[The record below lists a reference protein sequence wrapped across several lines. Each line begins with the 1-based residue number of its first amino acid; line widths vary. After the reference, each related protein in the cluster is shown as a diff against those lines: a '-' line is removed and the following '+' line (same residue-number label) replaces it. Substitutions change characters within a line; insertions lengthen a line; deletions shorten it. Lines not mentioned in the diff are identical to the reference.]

1 MRNLPIPKAFGTHTF
16 ASRILQ
22 IAGQKSV
29 LFGNPKRNSNFFSH
43 PSVFYF
49 FAIHN
54 RHVNSWTEATKTL
67 TDSNLTLMVDRRPA
81 YNSTYKKLAV
91 QWLNDPNSYRD
102 CASPPELRSRAGY

>member
-16 ASRILQ
+16 ASRTSPSTDQSL
-22 IAGQKSV
+22 QKSV

-49 FAIHN
+49 FTTYN
-54 RHVNSWTEATKTL
+54 RHVNSWTEATKTF
-67 TDSNLTLMVDRRPA
+67 TDSNLTLTVDRTPA

-102 CASPPELRSRAGY
+102 CASPPE